1 MSEHNGRIKQ
11 EVNSRPQ
18 SPRSRSPSPKSD
30 SNEREIKSESDQ
42 TKRVLK
48 EIGNE
53 NGKDGITKE
62 DNTDDEDDVNI
73 LKEKLRKLEDDSKCS
88 KCMVIIFI
96 SNNEM
101 IFVVLYKISRNS
113 KYFLFP
119 PLQNTLKN
127 PVVNVGCW
135 HVQCQKCWL
144 ISLVSTTKHI
154 IQQQQQ

>member
-88 KCMVIIFI
+88 KCMVIILI
-96 SNNEM
+96 SNNEI
-101 IFVVLYKISRNS
+101 IFVVYI
-113 KYFLFP
+113 
-119 PLQNTLKN
+119 
-127 PVVNVGCW
+127 
-135 HVQCQKCWL
+135 
-144 ISLVSTTKHI
+144 
-154 IQQQQQ
+154 

>member
-1 MSEHNGRIKQ
+1 MKWKRKIRVRIAKHFQLNFRLKLFNEKIRKEICKKYFVSIFIYKEREMSEHNGRIKQ
-11 EVNSRPQ
+11 EINSRPQ

-53 NGKDGITKE
+53 NGKDVRTKE

-88 KCMVIIFI
+88 KCMVSI
-96 SNNEM
+96 SYSYIM
-101 IFVVLYKISRNS
+101 
-113 KYFLFP
+113 
-119 PLQNTLKN
+119 
-127 PVVNVGCW
+127 
-135 HVQCQKCWL
+135 
-144 ISLVSTTKHI
+144 
-154 IQQQQQ
+154 

>member
-1 MSEHNGRIKQ
+1 MNEHNARIKQ

-88 KCMVIIFI
+88 KCMVIILI
-96 SNNEM
+96 SNNEI
-101 IFVVLYKISRNS
+101 IFVVYEFS
-113 KYFLFP
+113 
-119 PLQNTLKN
+119 
-127 PVVNVGCW
+127 
-135 HVQCQKCWL
+135 
-144 ISLVSTTKHI
+144 
-154 IQQQQQ
+154 

>member
-11 EVNSRPQ
+11 EINSRPQ

-53 NGKDGITKE
+53 NGKDVRTKE

-88 KCMVIIFI
+88 KCMVTI
-96 SNNEM
+96 SYSYN
-101 IFVVLYKISRNS
+101 
-113 KYFLFP
+113 
-119 PLQNTLKN
+119 Q
-127 PVVNVGCW
+127 
-135 HVQCQKCWL
+135 
-144 ISLVSTTKHI
+144 
-154 IQQQQQ
+154 